1 MLRIAV
7 VNQKGGVGKT
17 TVTLGLAGAAQAAGM
32 RVLVVDLDPQANATV
47 GLDVELNTD
56 SSQRDINDVLTAD
69 AHGVLVA
76 ATVGSGWGTGVD
88 VVPSSLALAG
98 QEADISLGA
107 EFRLRKAAKGLDGY
121 ELVLVDC
128 PPSLGRLVVNALVFA
143 DYALVVTEPS
153 APALQGVGAM
163 LDTIGVVT
171 EHYNSK
177 LRLAGIVV
185 NRVPP
190 TGREANTRL
199 LELSEALG
207 DAVWEPFLPQRV
219 AVAEAL
225 GARVPVQQL
234 GSRAH
239 DVTVALDALLDR
251 LRSLDP
257 AAGGMTWPNLLHAP
271 CWPRRLAP
279 APTRPRLLSPLA
291 NS

>member
-47 GLDVELNTD
+47 GLDVELNAD
-56 SSQRDINDVLTAD
+56 SQRDINDVLTAD

-76 ATVGSGWGTGVD
+76 AAVSSGWGTGVD

-190 TGREANTRL
+190 TGREANTRI

-251 LRSLDP
+251 LRSLVP
-257 AAGGMTWPNLLHAP
+257 AQEE
-271 CWPRRLAP
+271 
-279 APTRPRLLSPLA
+279 
-291 NS
+291 

>member
-1 MLRIAV
+1 MHDCLHADKYSESMLRIAV

-47 GLDVELNTD
+47 GLDVELNAD

-76 ATVGSGWGTGVD
+76 ATVSSGWGTGVD

-257 AAGGMTWPNLLHAP
+257 AQEE
-271 CWPRRLAP
+271 
-279 APTRPRLLSPLA
+279 
-291 NS
+291 